1 VTDTRFPRTL
11 ADLKP
16 GHHLCCLY
24 ETEEE
29 YRAVLTRFLR
39 QGLERGEKAL
49 CIVDS
54 VAEQKAGLHS
64 AGTILG
70 YLRDDG
76 LDVEAYLARRQ
87 LVFRTHDETYMR
99 TGVFDPDSVM
109 ALLQA
114 ETAQALREGYS
125 ALRVSDEM
133 TWVLSER
140 LTEHEARL
148 GDFLPGICCLVLY
161 QYDRRRWN
169 AAALLNVLRTHPVA
183 IIGTAVYDN
192 PYYIPPAELLGPDP
206 PAAELRRWIQNLAA
220 HQQVDH
226 ALRQRTRDLEER
238 AKELRCLF
246 AISNLV
252 EAPGISLDQILQG
265 TVDLMPP
272 AWQYPQVAAARVL
285 VEGRVFETHNFEPTV
300 WKQSSDIVVQ
310 GQRIGVLEVC
320 YLETRPPSDEGP
332 FLKEEQS
339 LLNAIAERLGRI
351 IERIRA
357 QEVQRQS
364 EERFRIAAQSAS
376 DLIYEWDI
384 STGRLEWFGDI
395 DAQLGYAPG
404 EFPRTLAAWKQSIHP
419 QDRDRVMAALERQL
433 ETEAPYGEEYRVRRK
448 DGTYLYWKDRGTA
461 LRDEEGKPYKW
472 IGADT
477 DVTERVLARQTLE
490 QRVRERTREIERRRQ
505 VAEGLR
511 DILAILNSNRSLDT
525 ILDTI
530 LIQASQLL
538 KADAIAIY
546 RLQGEDELLSIQAS
560 RGLDPEYVADANIPI
575 GQAVTGRAVIERQPV
590 MISDIAALPPDH
602 GLSLDRQRQALLEH
616 LGSQYRALLA
626 VPLKHGET
634 LGAITLYYHAPRD
647 FDKEVEL
654 AVTFSDQAAL
664 AIQNAQ
670 LRTQV
675 EQAAVAAERSR
686 LARDLHDSVTQTLF
700 SASLTAEVLP
710 IVWERHRQE
719 GQQALE
725 ELRQLTRGAL
735 AEMRTLLLELRPA
748 ALMETPLDDLL
759 RQLAEA
765 VIGRARVPVTVKVQ
779 GQGALPPDVHVALYR
794 IAQEA
799 LNNVAKHAGAS
810 QATVRLCHA
819 AHPPLSSPGGGI
831 KGGRAEL
838 RISDDGRGFDVN
850 QVSPEHLG
858 LGIMRERAE
867 AIGAT
872 LSIESQHGHG
882 TQVVVTWTD
891 TQRTKDDDRT
901 ETDSRDR
908 R

>member
-1 VTDTRFPRTL
+1 VKDSRFPHTL

-16 GHHLCCLY
+16 GNHLCCLY

-39 QGLERGEKAL
+39 QGLEQGEKAL
-49 CIVDS
+49 CIVES
-54 VAEQKAGLHS
+54 APEQSKADTHS
-64 AGTILG
+64 AETILS

-76 LDVEAYLARRQ
+76 LDVDAYLARRQ
-87 LVFRTHDETYMR
+87 LVFRTHDATYMR
-99 TGVFDPDSVM
+99 KGVFDPASVI
-109 ALLQA
+109 ALLRA
-114 ETAQALREGYS
+114 ETEQALREGYA

-133 TWVLSER
+133 TWALQGRPGSER

-169 AAALLNVLRTHPVA
+169 AEVLLNVLRTHPVA
-183 IIGTAVYDN
+183 IVGTAVYDN
-192 PYYIPPAELLGPDP
+192 PYYIPPAELLGPDLS
-206 PAAELRRWIQNLAA
+206 AAELRRWIKNLAA
-220 HQQVDH
+220 HQQVDD
-226 ALRQRTRDLEER
+226 ALRKRTRDLEER
-238 AKELRCLF
+238 AKELHCLF

-285 VEGRVFETHNFEPTV
+285 LEDQVFETHNFEQTV
-300 WKQSSDIVVQ
+300 WKQSSDILVQ
-310 GQRIGVLEVC
+310 GERIGALEVY
-320 YLETRPPSDEGP
+320 YLEERPSSDEGP
-332 FLKEEQS
+332 FLKEERN

-357 QEVQRQS
+357 E
-364 EERFRIAAQSAS
+364 
-376 DLIYEWDI
+376 
-384 STGRLEWFGDI
+384 
-395 DAQLGYAPG
+395 
-404 EFPRTLAAWKQSIHP
+404 
-419 QDRDRVMAALERQL
+419 
-433 ETEAPYGEEYRVRRK
+433 
-448 DGTYLYWKDRGTA
+448 
-461 LRDEEGKPYKW
+461 
-472 IGADT
+472 
-477 DVTERVLARQTLE
+477 TERVLAKQTLE
-490 QRVRERTREIERRRQ
+490 QRVEERTREIERRRQ

-511 DILAILNSNRSLDT
+511 DILAVLNSNRPLNE
-525 ILDTI
+525 ILDYI
-530 LIQASQLL
+530 LVQASQSLG
-538 KADAIAIY
+538 AEAVAIY
-546 RLQGEDELLSIQAS
+546 RLESEGELLSIQAA
-560 RGLDPEYVADANIPI
+560 RGLDPGYVADANIPVGQSVT
-575 GQAVTGRAVIERQPV
+575 GQAVLKRQPV
-590 MISDIAALPPDH
+590 TLSDVAAVSPEDD
-602 GLSLDRQRQALLEH
+602 LSLDRQRRDLLER
-616 LGSQYRALLA
+616 LGSHYRALLA
-626 VPLKHGET
+626 APLKNGEVY
-634 LGAITLYYHAPRD
+634 GAITLYYHEPRTFAD
-647 FDKEVEL
+647 EEIRL
-654 AVTFSDQAAL
+654 AVAFSDQVAL

-710 IVWERHRQE
+710 IVWERHREE

-748 ALMETPLDDLL
+748 ALMETRLDDLL

-810 QATVRLCHA
+810 QATVRLCYA
-819 AHPPLSSPGGGI
+819 APPSSPPSIPPREGEE
-831 KGGRAEL
+831 GGRVEL
-838 RISDDGRGFDVN
+838 CISDDGRGFDMH
-850 QVSPEHLG
+850 QVAPDHLG

-867 AIGAT
+867 TINAT
-872 LSIESQHGHG
+872 LSIESQCGHG

-891 TQRTKDDDRT
+891 TQRKKDDDRT